1 MWPRNRRLS
10 WRNRVWLVPL
20 LLAPAAA
27 LAQGGEHAAEEKAI
41 KAVIQEFLDA
51 RDANDPKRVAAV
63 LTADADQQQTSGERR
78 RGRDAVV
85 KGSLSTQQSSGGKR
99 TIAVDSV
106 RFIAADVALADGRYD
121 SVGRADGSDLHMLT
135 SMVLRREAGVWK
147 IAAIRNMR
155 PSGEGG
161 AQR

>member
-1 MWPRNRRLS
+1 MWQRNRRLS

>member
-1 MWPRNRRLS
+1 MRKSRRLF
-10 WRNRVWLVPL
+10 RLEQILLVAFA
-20 LLAPAAA
+20 LAPVGAF
-27 LAQGGEHAAEEKAI
+27 AQSGEHATDEKAI

-85 KGSLSTQQSSGGKR
+85 KGSLSTQQSTGGKR

-135 SMVLRREAGVWK
+135 SMVLRREAGMWK

>member
-1 MWPRNRRLS
+1 VFGCVVGL
-10 WRNRVWLVPL
+10 
-20 LLAPAAA
+20 AA
-27 LAQGGEHAAEEKAI
+27 LQVAVAQSAEHAADQKAI
-41 KAVIQEFLDA
+41 RAVVQEFLDA

-78 RGRDAVV
+78 VGRDAVV
-85 KGSLSTQQSSGGKR
+85 KGSLSTQQSTGGKR
-99 TIAVDSV
+99 TIALESI
-106 RFIAADVALADGRYD
+106 RFIAADAALADGRYD

-135 SMVLRREAGVWK
+135 SIVLRREGGVWK